1 MSSQDSVNADSSTID
16 SIVTV
21 DFLVA
26 GSGAGALTGA
36 IRAHDLGLNTLVVEK
51 SAFYG
56 GTSAM
61 SGGSIW
67 IPNNHLMPAAGV
79 ADSDAEAL
87 AYLQAL
93 TKGVVEEA
101 RLRMFIRKG
110 AEMLKY
116 LEDRGDLQCD
126 ALPKYSDYY
135 PNEPGAKPGARTLEA
150 RRFSTLKLGWDLRQL
165 RPPHPA
171 CVTFGLFHM
180 SAADAY
186 LAVRG
191 DWRVYLT
198 MIKNAALYFAGFPL
212 RLIAP
217 RSTRVTLGNALVAPL
232 RLALK
237 KRKVPLWLNSPAKE
251 LLVDN
256 GRVVGAIVERNG
268 KRITVH
274 ARHGVLLGTG
284 GFENNPVLRQRYL
297 PKPTSTDWS
306 AANKHNTGDALAMAE
321 PLKPALALMDDA
333 WWSPGAVV
341 PGSAPGHVLVFEKGM
356 PHSMFVNSQGE
367 RFTNE
372 AAPYIDVVNGMY
384 ANHKA
389 GEGERSAVPC
399 WMIFDA
405 RYRRKTAIAGAIYP
419 STMMPDSM
427 VPARYWNSLI
437 YKGDTLS
444 ALAHQIGI
452 DAQNLQRSV
461 FRFNRFAQTGV
472 DEDFGRGGNP
482 SDNYYSDLSCK
493 PNPNLGALE
502 TGPFYAMPV
511 VAGDIGTK
519 GGLLTD
525 ADARVLREDGSVIE
539 GLYACGNCSAAV
551 MGHSYAGAGSTL
563 GPAMAFGFVAA
574 ETAASISL

>member
-1 MSSQDSVNADSSTID
+1 MSSQDSYN
-16 SIVTV
+16 V
-21 DFLVA
+21 DFLVV

-36 IRAHDLGLNTLVVEK
+36 IRAHDLGLNTLIVEK

-61 SGGSIW
+61 SGGSLW
-67 IPNNHLMPAAGV
+67 IPNNHLMASVGIS
-79 ADSDAEAL
+79 DSEEEAFT
-87 AYLQAL
+87 YLSTI
-93 TKGVVEEA
+93 TKGEVEES
-101 RLRMFIRKG
+101 RLRAFIRKG

-116 LEDRGDLQCD
+116 LDERDDLKCD
-126 ALPKYSDYY
+126 VLPKYCDYY
-135 PNEPGAKPGARTLEA
+135 PGVPGAKPGARTLEA
-150 RRFSTLKLGWDLRQL
+150 SRFSTLKLGLDLRQL
-165 RPPHPA
+165 RAPHPG
-171 CVTFGLFHM
+171 CVTFGLFHL

-186 LAVRG
+186 QAIGG
-191 DWRVYLT
+191 DWRIYISMV
-198 MIKNAALYFAGFPL
+198 KHAALYFAGFPL

-217 RSTRVTLGNALVAPL
+217 RSTRVTLGNALVASL
-232 RLALK
+232 RWAVK
-237 KRKVPLWLNSPAKE
+237 KRGVPLWLNSPAKE
-251 LLVDN
+251 LLVEN
-256 GRVVGAIVERNG
+256 NRVVGAIIERAG
-268 KRITVH
+268 KKITVR
-274 ARHGVLLGTG
+274 AKRGVLLGTG

-297 PKPTSTDWS
+297 PKPTSIDWS
-306 AANKHNTGDALAMAE
+306 AANKHNTGDALQMTE
-321 PLKPALALMDDA
+321 SLQPALALMDDA
-333 WWSPGAVV
+333 WWSPAALV
-341 PGSAPGHVLVFEKGM
+341 PGSALAYALVFEKSM

-384 ANHKA
+384 ANHIQ
-389 GEGERSAVPC
+389 GERSAAKC
-399 WMIFDA
+399 WIIFDA
-405 RYRRKTAIAGAIYP
+405 SYRRKTAVANTIYP

-427 VPARYWNSLI
+427 VPDRYWNNLI

-461 FRFNRFAQTGV
+461 IRFNRFAKTGV
-472 DEDFGRGGNP
+472 DEDFGRGSNA

-502 TGPFYAMPV
+502 NGPFYAVPV

-539 GLYACGNCSAAV
+539 GLFACGNCSAAV
-551 MGHSYAGAGSTL
+551 MGRSYAGAGSTL
-563 GPAMAFGFVAA
+563 GPAMAFAFVAA
-574 ETAASISL
+574 ETAASLQNAPTANPNYR

>member
-1 MSSQDSVNADSSTID
+1 MLSQDS
-16 SIVTV
+16 VTV
-21 DFLVA
+21 DFLVV
-26 GSGAGALTGA
+26 GTGAGALTGA

-51 SAFYG
+51 SGFYG

-61 SGGSIW
+61 SGGSLW
-67 IPNNHLMPAAGV
+67 IPNNHLMAAAGV
-79 ADSDAEAL
+79 SDSEDEAL
-87 AYLQAL
+87 TYLTHL
-93 TKGVVEEA
+93 TKGEVDES

-110 AEMLKY
+110 AEMLEY
-116 LEDRGDLQCD
+116 LDDRGDLTCN
-126 ALPKYSDYY
+126 ALPEYCDYY
-135 PNEPGAKPGARTLEA
+135 PDVPGAKPGARTLEA

-165 RPPHPA
+165 RAPHPA

-186 LAVRG
+186 KAVRG
-191 DWRVYLT
+191 DSRVYLT

-232 RLALK
+232 RLAKK
-237 KRKVPLWLNSPAKE
+237 KRGVPLWLNSPAKE
-251 LLVDN
+251 LLVEN
-256 GRVVGAIVERNG
+256 EKVVGAIIERDG

-274 ARHGVLLGTG
+274 ARRGVLLGTG

-306 AANKHNTGDALAMAE
+306 AANKHNTGDALAMAA
-321 PLKPALALMDDA
+321 PLQPALALMDDA
-333 WWSPGAVV
+333 WWSPAALV
-341 PGSAPGHVLVFEKGM
+341 PGSAPAHALVFEKGM
-356 PHSMFVNSQGE
+356 PHSMFVNSKGE

-384 ANHKA
+384 ANHI
-389 GEGERSAVPC
+389 EGERNAVPC

-405 RYRRKTAIAGAIYP
+405 RYRKKTAVAGAIYP
-419 STMMPDSM
+419 STMMPDSV
-427 VPARYWNSLI
+427 VPEKYWNRLI

-444 ALAHQIGI
+444 ALAHRIGV

-461 FRFNRFAQTGV
+461 MRFNRFAQTGV

-482 SDNYYSDLSCK
+482 SDNYYSD
-493 PNPNLGALE
+493 PAGHVNPNLGALE
-502 TGPFYAMPV
+502 TGPFYAVPV

-525 ADARVLREDGSVIE
+525 ADARVLREDGSTIE
-539 GLYACGNCSAAV
+539 NLFACGNCSAAV
-551 MGHSYAGAGSTL
+551 MGRSYAGAGSTL
-563 GPAMAFGFVAA
+563 GPAMTFGFVAA
-574 ETAASISL
+574 ETAAGQ

>member
-1 MSSQDSVNADSSTID
+1 MPSQE
-16 SIVTV
+16 SIQV
-21 DFLVA
+21 DFLVV

-51 SAFYG
+51 SGYYG

-67 IPNNHLMPAAGV
+67 IPNNHQMAKLGV
-79 ADSDAEAL
+79 PDSEDEAFT
-87 AYLQAL
+87 YLSAL
-93 TKGVVEEA
+93 TKGEVEES
-101 RLRMFIRKG
+101 RLRTFIRKG

-116 LEDRGDLQCD
+116 LEDRGDLRCV
-126 ALPKYSDYY
+126 ALEKYCDYY
-135 PNEPGAKPGARTLEA
+135 PDVPGAKPGARTLEA
-150 RRFSTLKLGWDLRQL
+150 SRFCTLKLGRDLRKL

-180 SAADAY
+180 TAADAY
-186 LAVRG
+186 QAVRG

-198 MIKNAALYFAGFPL
+198 MTKNAALYFAGFPL

-237 KRKVPLWLNSPAKE
+237 KRGVPLWLNSPAKE

-256 GRVVGAIVERNG
+256 GRVTGAIIERDG

-274 ARHGVLLGTG
+274 AKRGVLLGTG
-284 GFENNPVLRQRYL
+284 GFEQDPVLRQRYL
-297 PKPTSTDWS
+297 PKPTSTNWS
-306 AANKHNTGDALAMAE
+306 AANKHNTGDALRMTEA
-321 PLKPALALMDDA
+321 LKPQLALMDDA
-333 WWSPGAVV
+333 WWSPATLV
-341 PGSAPGHVLVFEKGM
+341 PGSAPAHALVCEKGM
-356 PHSMFVNSQGE
+356 PHSLFVNSQGE

-384 ANHKA
+384 ANHV
-389 GEGERSAVPC
+389 EGHRNAAQC

-405 RYRRKTAIAGAIYP
+405 RFRRQTAVAGAIYP
-419 STMMPDSM
+419 SSMTPDALIPS
-427 VPARYWNSLI
+427 RYWNTLI
-437 YKGDTLS
+437 FKGATLS
-444 ALAHQIGI
+444 ALAHQIGV
-452 DAQNLQRSV
+452 DAQNLQSTV
-461 FRFNRFAQTGV
+461 MRFNRFSQKGV

-482 SDNYYSDLSCK
+482 CDNYYSNPSCR
-493 PNPNLGALE
+493 PNPNLGALDSP
-502 TGPFYAMPV
+502 PFYAV
-511 VAGDIGTK
+511 QIVAGDLGTK

-525 ADARVLREDGSVIE
+525 ADARVLHENGSVIE

-551 MGHSYAGAGSTL
+551 MGRSYAGAGSTL
-563 GPAMAFGFVAA
+563 GPAMTFGFVAA
-574 ETAASISL
+574 ETAAQTRVE

>member
-1 MSSQDSVNADSSTID
+1 MPDQNSSNENPVHQ
-16 SIVTV
+16 V
-21 DFLVA
+21 DFLVV
-26 GSGAGALTGA
+26 GSGAGALTAA

-51 SAFYG
+51 SGYYG

-67 IPNNHLMPAAGV
+67 IPNNHLMPSVGIK
-79 ADSDAEAL
+79 DSDEEAL
-87 AYLQAL
+87 TYLTAI
-93 TKGVVEEA
+93 TKGEVEES

-116 LEDRGDLQCD
+116 LHDHNDLQCD
-126 ALPKYSDYY
+126 VLPKYCDYY
-135 PNEPGAKPGARTLEA
+135 PNEPGAKTGARTLEA
-150 RRFSTLKLGWDLRQL
+150 SRFSSLKLGMDLRQL

-171 CVTFGLFHM
+171 TVSFGMLHM
-180 SAADAY
+180 SAAEAY
-186 LAVRG
+186 YGVRG
-191 DWRVYLT
+191 EWQIVAAML
-198 MIKNAALYFAGFPL
+198 KNAALYVAGLPL

-217 RSTRVTLGNALVAPL
+217 RSTRLTLGNALVAPL

-237 KRKVPLWLNSPAKE
+237 KRGVPLWLNSPAKE
-251 LLVDN
+251 LLVEN
-256 GRVVGAIVERNG
+256 ENNSSEKVVGVIVEHNG
-268 KRITVH
+268 KRIVVR
-274 ARHGVLLGTG
+274 AKNGVLLGTG

-306 AANKHNTGDALAMAE
+306 AANKHNTGDALAMVE

-333 WWSPGAVV
+333 WWSPGTVV

-356 PHSMFVNSQGE
+356 PHSMFVNSKGE

-384 ANHKA
+384 ANHIA
-389 GEGERSAVPC
+389 GERSAVPC

-405 RYRRKTAIAGAIYP
+405 SYRKKTAIAGAIYP

-427 VPARYWNSLI
+427 IPQKYWNTLL
-437 YKGDTLS
+437 YKGDTIS

-452 DAQNLQRSV
+452 DSQNLQRSV
-461 FRFNRFAQTGV
+461 LRFNRFAQTGV
-472 DEDFGRGGNP
+472 DEDFGRGGNA
-482 SDNYYSDLSCK
+482 SDNYYSDPK
-493 PNPNLGALE
+493 DHVNPNLGALE
-502 TGPFYAMPV
+502 TGPFYAVPV

-525 ADARVLREDGSVIE
+525 AEARVLREDGSVIE
-539 GLYACGNCSAAV
+539 GLFACGNCSAAV
-551 MGHSYAGAGSTL
+551 MGRSYAGAGSTL
-563 GPAMAFGFVAA
+563 GPAMTFGFVAA
-574 ETAASISL
+574 ETAAGH

>member
-1 MSSQDSVNADSSTID
+1 MSSQDSV
-16 SIVTV
+16 TV
-21 DFLVA
+21 DFLVV

-67 IPNNHLMPAAGV
+67 IPNNHLMAAEGV
-79 ADSDAEAL
+79 SDSEEEAL
-87 AYLQAL
+87 IYLAHL
-93 TKGVVEEA
+93 TKGEVEES
-101 RLRMFIRKG
+101 RLRTFIRKG

-116 LEDRGDLQCD
+116 LDERDDLKCD
-126 ALPKYSDYY
+126 ALPKYCDYY
-135 PNEPGAKPGARTLEA
+135 PGVPGAKTGARTLEA
-150 RRFSTLKLGWDLRQL
+150 RRFSTLKLGWDLRKL

-191 DWRVYLT
+191 DWRVYIS
-198 MIKNAALYFAGFPL
+198 MAKSAALYFACFPL

-232 RLALK
+232 RLGLK
-237 KRKVPLWLNSPAKE
+237 KRGVPLWLNSPAKE
-251 LLVDN
+251 LLVED
-256 GRVVGAIVERNG
+256 GRVVGAIVERDG

-274 ARHGVLLGTG
+274 AGRGVLLGTG

-306 AANKHNTGDALAMAE
+306 AANKHNTGDALAMTE
-321 PLKPALALMDDA
+321 SLNPALALMDDA
-333 WWSPGAVV
+333 WWSPATVV
-341 PGSAPGHVLVFEKGM
+341 PGSAPSHVLVFEKGM
-356 PHSMFVNSQGE
+356 PHSMFVNSRGE

-384 ANHKA
+384 TNHIN
-389 GEGERSAVPC
+389 GERNAVPC

-405 RYRRKTAIAGAIYP
+405 RFRRKIAVAGAIYP
-419 STMMPDSM
+419 SVMMPDSM
-427 VPARYWNSLI
+427 IPERYWNKLI

-461 FRFNRFAQTGV
+461 LRFNRFAQTGV

-502 TGPFYAMPV
+502 SGPFYAVPV

-551 MGHSYAGAGSTL
+551 MGRSYAGAGSTL
-563 GPAMAFGFVAA
+563 GPAMTFAFVAA
-574 ETAASISL
+574 ETAARH

>member
-1 MSSQDSVNADSSTID
+1 MSTQDS
-16 SIVTV
+16 VTV
-21 DFLVA
+21 DFLVV
-26 GSGAGALTGA
+26 GTGAGALTGA

-51 SAFYG
+51 SGFYG

-67 IPNNHLMPAAGV
+67 IPNNHLMAAEGIS
-79 ADSDAEAL
+79 DSEEEAL
-87 AYLQAL
+87 TYLTHL
-93 TKGVVEEA
+93 TRGEVEES
-101 RLRMFIRKG
+101 RLRRFIRKG

-116 LEDRGDLQCD
+116 LDERGDLKCN
-126 ALPKYSDYY
+126 ALPKYCDYY
-135 PNEPGAKPGARTLEA
+135 PGVPGAKPGARTLEA

-186 LAVRG
+186 LAVGG
-191 DWRVYLT
+191 DWRVYIT
-198 MIKNAALYFAGFPL
+198 MAKNAALYFAGFPL

-237 KRKVPLWLNSPAKE
+237 KRGVPLWLNSPAKE
-251 LLVDN
+251 LLVED
-256 GRVVGAIVERNG
+256 GRVTGAIIERDG
-268 KRITVH
+268 KRIAVH
-274 ARHGVLLGTG
+274 AKRGVLLGTG

-306 AANKHNTGDALAMAE
+306 AANKHNTGDALAMTE
-321 PLKPALALMDDA
+321 SLKPALGLMDDA
-333 WWSPGAVV
+333 WWSPATVV
-341 PGSAPGHVLVFEKGM
+341 PGSAPAHVLVFEKGM
-356 PHSMFVNSQGE
+356 PHSMFVNSRGE

-384 ANHKA
+384 ANHI
-389 GEGERSAVPC
+389 EGDRNAVPC

-405 RYRRKTAIAGAIYP
+405 RFRRKTAMAGAIYP
-419 STMMPDSM
+419 SVMMPDSM
-427 VPARYWNSLI
+427 IPERYWNSLI
-437 YKGDTLS
+437 YKGDTIS

-461 FRFNRFAQTGV
+461 MRFNRFAQTGV

-502 TGPFYAMPV
+502 TGPFYAVPV

-551 MGHSYAGAGSTL
+551 MGRSYAGAGSTL

-574 ETAASISL
+574 ETAAGQ